1 MKKMKT
7 GLSCTKQDMLL
18 LKMQNMSEADFTK
31 EILIP
36 IFKFM
41 GHQVDYNGG
50 PLEGGKDLICWKEN
64 GFGSVELTVIQV
76 KKTTASAAAG
86 DSNSFG
92 GIVTQIQQASEKKV
106 PSISGHSQYPNFVYF
121 ITPFEIDTRAL
132 ESRFEAYSTLTT
144 RNVKVLDGRIIAN
157 QLIDKLP
164 DLADFFCGES
174 FVLKEKLLSNISNS
188 DLLSALNYSGEKNT
202 SDFYCDLDFGVGRV
216 TTKSFLSM
224 EFCATNTKHS
234 IHSAKWKNL
243 ENLATEIER
252 ILGIDVFLPT
262 KNLIVENYNISFEN
276 WRSKENQEVIRNI
289 SKNSS
294 DLEAMLA
301 RILDESQQLVTEIL
315 AVDSDLK
322 EKNGKA
328 YLRQKLSE
336 PEVARLL
343 SLRDTTSQAIFYFE
357 EWKGYTYLTNS
368 ILDKIKSSLLNARTN
383 INKIESELRIL
394 GRDATIRISAVE
406 ADLIRIESIHN
417 RLALD
422 FGKRKNE
429 PFYEIIVNGEELAEK
444 LTERKRWV
452 SAEIEKLSNRN
463 RNKEEIKDF
472 FVRCQD
478 LFSTVGIVLSEKTF
492 LDAIGADSTKKFSVD
507 SPAKRISMPIREV
520 FNTGLHCAIFG
531 EAGAG
536 KSTTLHKYAS
546 MASSCDTED
555 ELTLFLP
562 LTRILAKV
570 IQFGDTL
577 AVPPIKKLENGLA
590 TFLTSEKFG
599 NAEEIVEFIKSKHRV
614 TFIFDGVDEVVKSAP
629 WILEA
634 IEEIEKSYK
643 NCQIILSARSSGTYL
658 DNIKYLN
665 LTLLP
670 FTDEQVLNFVDG
682 WFAKDK
688 SIAEDVVLHLSK
700 TPSLAEIVRSPLL
713 ATILCVLA
721 ENRVPLPASELN
733 MYSERIKLLLGH
745 YDIHKKTK
753 RVASHHSLLETAAR
767 RLAFF
772 LHSKNMRSASP
783 EFLET
788 ATVELLEK
796 RFKGVEEQ
804 QLRTAFHEL
813 IDPCNILE
821 PMTDDGEFG
830 FGHLRYQEYLCA
842 LELCQ
847 NRGIDVGPLLT
858 SPWWKS
864 VLVLF
869 SRMTDNIGY
878 IITDVME
885 KQQNITKCKDNLLA
899 IISTRDKVERRYLTG
914 LIEEHVR
921 LDALDNELKDFYDYD
936 TNQNDEY

>member
-1 MKKMKT
+1 MKKNQKST
-7 GLSCTKQDMLL
+7 SITKQDMLL
-18 LKMQNMSEADFTK
+18 RKMQEMSEADFTK

-36 IFKFM
+36 IFKLL
-41 GHQVDYNGG
+41 GHRVDYNGG
-50 PLEGGKDLICWKEN
+50 PSEGGKDLICWKES
-64 GFGSVELTVIQV
+64 GFGSVELTVVQV

-106 PSISGHSQYPNFVYF
+106 PSISGYLQYPNFVYF

-144 RNVKVLDGRIIAN
+144 RNVKALDGRIIAK
-157 QLIDKLP
+157 QLIEKLP
-164 DLADFFCGES
+164 DLADSLCGEA
-174 FVLKEKLLSNISNS
+174 FVLKDKLLSNISNS
-188 DLLSALNYSGEKNT
+188 DLLSALNYSAEKNIN
-202 SDFYCDLDFGVGRV
+202 DFYCDLDFGVGRV

-224 EFCATNTKHS
+224 EFCAADIKHS
-234 IHSAKWKNL
+234 IHSAKWKNI
-243 ENLATEIER
+243 EKLAQEIER
-252 ILGIDVFLPT
+252 LLEFDIFLPSR
-262 KNLIVENYNISFEN
+262 NEVIDNYNISFEK
-276 WRSKENQEVIRNI
+276 WRSKENQEII
-289 SKNSS
+289 LDLSKNSS
-294 DLEAMLA
+294 DLEVNIT
-301 RILDESQQLVTEIL
+301 RILDDSQQLITEIL
-315 AVDSDLK
+315 LIDDTIKTKKGNVSERK
-322 EKNGKA
+322 
-328 YLRQKLSE
+328 KLSDA
-336 PEVARLL
+336 EVASLFA
-343 SLRDTTSQAIFYFE
+343 LRDTTSQAIFFFE
-357 EWKGYTYLTNS
+357 EWKGYTYLTETILEKIETTLIDAKKNIINIS
-368 ILDKIKSSLLNARTN
+368 VELDK
-383 INKIESELRIL
+383 L
-394 GRDATIRISAVE
+394 GRTEKARISTIE
-406 ADLIRIESIHN
+406 LDLDFSETLRR
-417 RLALD
+417 RLASD
-422 FGKRKNE
+422 FEKRESE
-429 PFYEIIVNGEELAEK
+429 PFYEVVISGKNLAKK
-444 LTERKRWV
+444 LTERKKWV
-452 SAEIEKLSNRN
+452 SEEIEMLSNKK
-463 RNKEEIKDF
+463 RNKEEIKSF
-472 FVRCQD
+472 FVQCQD
-478 LFSTVGIVLSEKTF
+478 LFGTVGLVLGERMF
-492 LDAIGADSTKKFSVD
+492 LDAVGVDPTQRFSVD
-507 SPAKRISMPIREV
+507 TPTKRISMPIREV

-531 EAGAG
+531 DAGAG

-546 MASSCDTED
+546 IASACDLED

-570 IQFGDTL
+570 IQFGDQL
-577 AVPPIKKLENGLA
+577 NISPIQKLENGL
-590 TFLTSEKFG
+590 TTYLKNSKIE
-599 NAEEIVEFIKSKHRV
+599 NCEEIVDFIKGKRRV

-634 IEEIEKSYK
+634 IKEVERSYK

-658 DNIKYLN
+658 DSISYLG

-670 FTDEQVLNFVDG
+670 FTDEQVLNFVDS
-682 WFAKDK
+682 WFSEDK
-688 SIAEDVVLHLSK
+688 LIAQDVILHLSK
-700 TPSLAEIVRSPLL
+700 TPSLAEIVRNPLL

-753 RVASHHSLLETAAR
+753 RVVSHHSLLETAAR

-788 ATVELLEK
+788 VTIELLGK
-796 RFKGVEEQ
+796 RFKGVEDE

-821 PMTDDGEFG
+821 PMTDTGEFG

-847 NRGIDVGPLLT
+847 NRGIDIGPLLT
-858 SPWWKS
+858 SVWWKS

-869 SRMTDNIGY
+869 SRMTDNISY

-899 IISTRDKVERRYLTG
+899 IISTRDKVEKRYLTG

-921 LDALDNELKDFYDYD
+921 LDALDSELKDFYDYD
-936 TNQNDEY
+936 TNQNDEF